1 MIMTIKMMKIAVVVI
16 ILLLYVICILYRPES
31 PRLYKAKPHLLPY
44 FKFVFSHMIKWLT
57 ANSLVINLVETNIMK
72 FITKD
77 SAHSAVH
84 VGYKEKYIEETQNF
98 LV

>member
-1 MIMTIKMMKIAVVVI
+1 
-16 ILLLYVICILYRPES
+16 
-31 PRLYKAKPHLLPY
+31 
-44 FKFVFSHMIKWLT
+44 MIKWLT